1 MAAAGGGDGDEL
13 VELALRMRAGLAAKT
28 RDRLWRDLRTY
39 RQCFLGAD
47 AIAWL
52 RLELRSNE
60 ADAVERGNRLVAR
73 GWLNHVTREHALEP
87 GGRTLYYRW
96 DHEALERAS
105 ARRRTG
111 AEEEL
116 RSEIDALRTQVSR
129 LAEGAREQ
137 RDDLAESL
145 ARAAVLEHEVRALAR
160 ALAVAV
166 FVLAAVA
173 ASGSR
178 LCGAL
183 VALPAGCAV
192 HFAVRRAGVRSRRS
206 LVRLARE
213 TSMLAHAVRGP
224 SLADLRGDIDGQ
236 SDDARDCAVGRAGG
250 EEEGGAPMPAAG
262 VRALRRAMTR
272 RSRAADGEEED
283 LLGPLWGMRTSVPPP
298 SAWPNRPVFFCVNT
312 AVPGMVAPS
321 HGAGP
326 LPLGVPVPF
335 ESELFEGSVLLRL
348 RDVPS
353 EDPRRDGAYFANRKR
368 RMHAVV
374 QGRFKEEVSLAE
386 AVSGHEFER
395 PLRRLPPQWVLSA
408 ASAFIRK
415 LAPGARIDLLAELPR
430 VYALLGATAQTISVE
445 APGMEPDILGLEFAE
460 ENTLLGG
467 RFARGDVSAAKRK
480 RTLTSL
486 ERAAMYTFD
495 TESVYTFDFYQHLF
509 DAATYSLD
517 VGFTT
522 LGMSA
527 CLDGQPVQVMAK
539 TTDGRYLYSF
549 LIFHEQ
555 LLVGV

>member
-145 ARAAVLEHEVRALAR
+145 ARAAVLEHE
-160 ALAVAV
+160 
-166 FVLAAVA
+166 
-173 ASGSR
+173 
-178 LCGAL
+178 
-183 VALPAGCAV
+183 
-192 HFAVRRAGVRSRRS
+192 
-206 LVRLARE
+206 

-272 RSRAADGEEED
+272 RSRPADGEED
-283 LLGPLWGMRTSVPPP
+283 LLGPVWGMRTSVPPP

-415 LAPGARIDLLAELPR
+415 LAPGARIDLLGERPR